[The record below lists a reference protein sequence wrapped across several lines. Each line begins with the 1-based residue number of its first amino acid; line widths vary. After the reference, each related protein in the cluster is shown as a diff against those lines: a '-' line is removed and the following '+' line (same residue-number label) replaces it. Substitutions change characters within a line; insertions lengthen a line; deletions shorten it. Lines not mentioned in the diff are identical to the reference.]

1 MQNKYKFNLKKGFIY
16 LRGSSRFS
24 PKNRLKVFEQNCSK
38 GKSEPREAVLKG
50 LQLSAAQRESFG
62 RGIWVF
68 KPKYKI
74 YYNL

>member
-1 MQNKYKFNLKKGFIY
+1 MQIIDTNKIKRVYLFQGF
-16 LRGSSRFS
+16 SRFS
-24 PKNRLKVFEQNCSK
+24 PKNRLPVLEPNCSPV
-38 GKSEPREAVLKG
+38 KSEPREAVLKG

-62 RGIWVF
+62 RGIWGF